1 MTYRQLFATLALGS
15 SLLASTALAELSGF
29 YIEPRAGGSSISLDT
44 SSFANSNLTVASKK
58 TSGQV
63 AGVLMGTNVA
73 ENLSFE
79 FGYLFGGSVTA
90 RGVTPGGFGWGVNI
104 RSALY
109 TGGLA
114 WRWSPAADSPLTL
127 TVRGGSVWYR
137 ETFKNSKYVS
147 STADLTAAGVTG
159 NFIALPVRRNGS
171 SYTAGLAAS
180 YKVNDHLSITGSLD
194 RFDAKNKVTSY
205 TAGVRWTF

>member
-1 MTYRQLFATLALGS
+1 MISRKLFAILALGS
-15 SLLASTALAELSGF
+15 SLLATPAFADLTGF
-29 YIEPRAGGSSISLDT
+29 YVEPRAGGSSISLDT
-44 SSFANSNLTVASKK
+44 SSFAKSNLTVASKS

-63 AGVLMGTNVA
+63 AGLLAGTN
-73 ENLSFE
+73 LSEKIALE
-79 FGYLFGGSVTA
+79 FGYLYGGSVTA

-114 WRWSPAADSPLTL
+114 WRWSPADNSALTI

-137 ETFKNSKYVS
+137 ETFKSSKYVS
-147 STADLTAAGVTG
+147 STADLTAAGVTAG
-159 NFIALPVRRNGS
+159 FIALPVRRNGA
-171 SYTAGLAAS
+171 SYSAGLAAS
-180 YKVNDHLSITGSLD
+180 YKVNDHLSITGALD